1 MATVL
6 IPSPLR
12 RLTGGQARV
21 EIAASTVGELLHRLD
36 AQHPGVRSYLFD
48 DAGALRAYV
57 TVFVNQTEIRDAGGL
72 QTPVGPTDEVA
83 IIPAMAG
90 GSAQPASR

>member
-1 MATVL
+1 VAIVL

-21 EIAASTVGELLHRLD
+21 EIGASTVGELLHRLD
-36 AQHPGVRSYLFD
+36 AQHPGLRSYLFD
-48 DAGALRAYV
+48 EAGALRAYV
-57 TVFVNQTEIRDAGGL
+57 TVFVNQTEIRQSGGL
-72 QTPVGPTDEVA
+72 QTPVGPADEVA

-90 GSAQPASR
+90 GATQSASP